1 MKNNTVQKIYRV
13 LKIIGGGGGIIGI
26 IFIIIQMHYYLFTPC
41 AKLKAVV
48 QYSKIK
54 FPPGLKNDIKELKF
68 DGCWFAEVKNKG
80 DSSCTGVSLR
90 LPHSEIFMVKRENLE
105 PVISSSEQVCSVGSL
120 APLEEVMVYGWTSG
134 YEGPRF
140 KDRSMIRLTYDKGI
154 GRVILKLPLRD
165 YWYWVSKHWLLILF
179 LWAII
184 SYAIIIYIKKFI
196 FFIIKNMKTPRA

>member
-13 LKIIGGGGGIIGI
+13 LKIIGGGGGLIGM

-41 AKLKAVV
+41 TKLKAVV

-68 DGCWFAEVKNKG
+68 DGYWFAEIKNKG
-80 DSSCTGVSLR
+80 NSSCTGVSLR

-105 PVISSSEQVCSVGSL
+105 PIISISKQVSFIGNL
-120 APLEEVMVYGWTSG
+120 APLEEVMVYGWTYG

-140 KDRSMIRLTYDKGI
+140 KDKSMIKLTYDKGI

-165 YWYWVSKHWLLILF
+165 YWYWVSEHWLLILF
-179 LWAII
+179 LWGII
-184 SYAIIIYIKKFI
+184 FYTLLIYIRKII
-196 FFIIKNMKTPRA
+196 FFIIKNIKIDRT